1 MSRKE
6 HPLPFRG
13 KLFDSLFDFLRLAPF
28 SLALQL
34 CFSLVITKWCKIYTK
49 TDSWFQKS
57 HEEFGQLQ
65 TGSGKSKKL
74 KFDGLLLSKKYICP
88 TNTFLLLK
96 HYIQN
101 IYLTLLSTTC
111 VKIHQIPLCH
121 FWSHKSFFTTPL
133 VYIILVQ
140 ALYTFDKDIL
150 SKCKFL
156 DFLLLELKLIK
167 FLVSLFKQ
175 KVSFSLNF
183 GSLFSVMRDSSTFL
197 AETVLDLAK
206 RNPSMCKN
214 SDFCLLTQ
222 YFTKIVLW

>member
-1 MSRKE
+1 MIKSP
-6 HPLPFRG
+6 HPFDT
-13 KLFDSLFDFLRLAPF
+13 LFDSHRWAPC
-28 SLALQL
+28 SLALHL
-34 CFSLVITKWCKIYTK
+34 CPSYVITNMAKFIQKLTPGFKNQMRNWDNFRKAVESPKSWNSMGCNCLK
-49 TDSWFQKS
+49 T
-57 HEEFGQLQ
+57 
-65 TGSGKSKKL
+65 
-74 KFDGLLLSKKYICP
+74 
-88 TNTFLLLK
+88 TFLQLK
-96 HYIQN
+96 HYTQN

-140 ALYTFDKDIL
+140 TLYTFDKDIL

-206 RNPSMCKN
+206 RNPSMWKN